1 MELKE
6 LNWLCKH
13 MKNVRSSQTYISMNF
28 CSELSKEQVFHVSLK
43 KKNYKYMTWISKNV
57 YIKEER
63 KKVIFKKLLTYSFVI
78 MFGQKTTHPLG
89 PKYAKILNMAEFSK
103 SERYTA
109 FWICQNMSWKSSN
122 IR

>member
-1 MELKE
+1 
-6 LNWLCKH
+6 

-43 KKNYKYMTWISKNV
+43 KKNYKYMTSISKNV

-89 PKYAKILNMAEFSK
+89 PKYAKILNMAEFSQ

-109 FWICQNMSWKSSN
+109 F
-122 IR
+122 

>member
-1 MELKE
+1 M
-6 LNWLCKH
+6 
-13 MKNVRSSQTYISMNF
+13 
-28 CSELSKEQVFHVSLK
+28 
-43 KKNYKYMTWISKNV
+43 

-78 MFGQKTTHPLG
+78 MFGQKTAHPLG

-109 FWICQNMSWKSSN
+109 F
-122 IR
+122 